1 MDSCIKFGALSV
13 SGPEERVSGLSGNPN
28 GHIRPNTSEIR
39 TLGVP
44 RTRGPSPVCR
54 PESGKYCGMSAR
66 LAALALAAFLSLT
79 AQAQTPASDVVA
91 LINASVVN
99 TVDGSVQRNAT
110 VVIRNGRI
118 ASVGASA
125 APAGARTFD
134 VRGRHV
140 VPGLIDAHVHIG
152 NLRALR
158 TALESGV
165 TTVRSA
171 GVPHYSDVGIREL
184 VKKGAVAG
192 PDVFAAGYHVR
203 TFVAEEAFLDHPNL
217 ADLMRGVNTI
227 EALRRVV
234 EANLSRGVD
243 WIKVN
248 ATERAGTPD
257 TDPRKQMFTENE
269 LRVIVEVAAA
279 RNVPVQ
285 AHAHGAE
292 GALAAV
298 KAGVRSI
305 EHGTYL
311 TDETLQ
317 LMAKQGTFFDP
328 TMEALKDVADVG
340 GDYDNRDLQLRGRH
354 MLPRLR
360 DAIARAHKMGVKI
373 VAGSDTGYGPASIGR
388 LSIEIV
394 NLVESGMSP
403 LAALQAATIHNAQML
418 RRDQDIGQVASGFE
432 ADLLVVERHPIEQ
445 VTTLQDPLLVISNGR
460 VAVDRLNF
468 GR

>member
-1 MDSCIKFGALSV
+1 MSRRI
-13 SGPEERVSGLSGNPN
+13 
-28 GHIRPNTSEIR
+28 
-39 TLGVP
+39 
-44 RTRGPSPVCR
+44 PV
-54 PESGKYCGMSAR
+54 
-66 LAALALAAFLSLT
+66 LALLATSCLALG
-79 AQAQTPASDVVA
+79 AQTPGADVLA
-91 LINASVVN
+91 LTNANVINV
-99 TVDGSVQRNAT
+99 TDGSIQRGVT
-110 VVIRNGRI
+110 VVVRDGRI
-118 ASVGASA
+118 ASVGNAS
-125 APAGARTFD
+125 APAGAKTLD
-134 VRGRHV
+134 VRGRYV

-152 NLRALR
+152 NMRAMR

-165 TTVRSA
+165 TTARSA
-171 GVPHYSDVGIREL
+171 GVSFYSDVGMREL

-192 PDVFAAGYHVR
+192 PDIIASGYHVR
-203 TFVAEEAFLDHPNL
+203 TFIAEEAFIDHPTL
-217 ADLMRGVNTI
+217 ADLMRGATTI
-227 EALRRVV
+227 DALKRVV
-234 EANLSRGVD
+234 EANLARGVD

-257 TDPRKQMFTENE
+257 TDPRKQMFTEAE
-269 LRVIVEVAAA
+269 LRTIVETAAA
-279 RNVPVQ
+279 KNVPVQ

-360 DAIARAHKMGVKI
+360 DAISRAHKMGVRI
-373 VAGSDTGYGPASIGR
+373 VAGSDTGYGPASVGR
-388 LSIEIV
+388 VAVEV
-394 NLVESGMSP
+394 ANLVESGLTP
-403 LAALQAATIHNAQML
+403 LAALQAATLNNALML
-418 RRDQDIGQVASGFE
+418 RRDKQIGQVAAGFE
-432 ADLLVVERHPIEQ
+432 ADIMAVERNPLD
-445 VTTLQDPLLVISNGR
+445 VVSALQDPLLVISNGR
-460 VAVDRLNF
+460 VVVDRLNF